1 MAQVGL
7 VAAFLGGGLTLVSPC
22 SALLLPSFFA
32 YAFARPRDLLAR
44 TAVFWAG
51 LSVTLVP
58 LGMGSAAVS
67 SLFYG
72 HRAALITG
80 AGWLIIAMG
89 IVQLLGGGFAL
100 PGVGRLRGR
109 IAGRGQGWVGTF
121 LLGAVYGLAGFC
133 AGPVLGSVLTMA
145 AAGGNVVGGGLLL
158 ADYALGMAA
167 PLFVLAL
174 LWDRLQLGRRS
185 WLRGRPVRVGR
196 WEVSSNQV
204 ISGVL
209 FVVIGWLFLTFDGT
223 AAIVGVGG
231 LWDTTDLEFGVQGW
245 LSGLS
250 GWLDL
255 GLLVVVATALLAVI
269 ALRLRRVRT
278 GHRPGGAAGSDVPTG
293 EGAG

>member
-7 VAAFLGGGLTLVSPC
+7 LAAFLGGALTLVSPC

-44 TAVFWAG
+44 TAVFWVG
-51 LSVTLVP
+51 LSSTLVP
-58 LGMGSAAVS
+58 LGVGSAAVS

-72 HRAALITG
+72 HRGALITG

-89 IVQLLGGGFAL
+89 IVQLLGGGFAV
-100 PGVGRLRGR
+100 PGVDRLRGR
-109 IAGRGQGWVGTF
+109 IAGRSQGWVGTF

-145 AAGGNVVGGGLLL
+145 AAGGDVVGGGLLL

-167 PLFVLAL
+167 PLFLLAL
-174 LWDRLQLGRRS
+174 LWDRLQLGRRR

-209 FVVIGWLFLTFDGT
+209 FVVIGWLFLAFDGT
-223 AAIVGVGG
+223 AAIVGVDGV
-231 LWDTTDLEFGVQGW
+231 WDTTDLEFGVQNW
-245 LSGLS
+245 LTGLS

-255 GLLVVVATALLAVI
+255 GLLVVVAMALLAVI
-269 ALRLRRVRT
+269 MLRLRRVRT
-278 GHRPGGAAGSDVPTG
+278 AHGSGGTVGNDVPTG

>member
-7 VAAFLGGGLTLVSPC
+7 VAALLGGALTLISPC

-44 TAVFWAG
+44 TAVFWVG

-89 IVQLLGGGFAL
+89 VLQLLGGGFTV
-100 PGVGRLRGR
+100 PGVDRLRGR

-145 AAGGNVVGGGLLL
+145 AAGGDVVGGGLLL
-158 ADYALGMAA
+158 AVYALGMAA

-174 LWDRLQLGRRS
+174 LWERLGLGRRR
-185 WLRGRPVRVGR
+185 WLRGRPVRLWR
-196 WEVSSNQV
+196 WQVSSNQV

-209 FVVIGWLFLTFDGT
+209 FVVIGWLFLHFDGT
-223 AAIVGVGG
+223 AGIVGVAG
-231 LWDTTDLEFGVQGW
+231 LWDTTDLEFDVQRR
-245 LSGLS
+245 LSGLP
-250 GWLDL
+250 GGLDL
-255 GLLVVVATALLAVI
+255 GLLLALTGALLVVI
-269 ALRLRRVRT
+269 AVRLRRVRAAR
-278 GHRPGGAAGSDVPTG
+278 RPCGPEVPAD
-293 EGAG
+293 EGMGR

>member
-1 MAQVGL
+1 MVQVGF
-7 VAAFLGGGLTLVSPC
+7 VAAFLGGALTLISPC

-44 TAVFWAG
+44 TAVFWVG

-89 IVQLLGGGFAL
+89 VLQLLGGGFTV
-100 PGVGRLRGR
+100 PGVDRLRGR

-145 AAGGNVVGGGLLL
+145 AAGGDVVGGGLLL
-158 ADYALGMAA
+158 AVYALGMAA

-174 LWDRLQLGRRS
+174 SWERLELGRRR
-185 WLRGRPVRVGR
+185 WLRGRPVRLGR
-196 WEVSSNQV
+196 WQVSSNQV
-204 ISGVL
+204 ISGAL
-209 FVVIGWLFLTFDGT
+209 FVVIGWLFLRFDGT
-223 AAIVGVGG
+223 AGIVGVAG
-231 LWDTTDLEFGVQGW
+231 LWDTTDLEFDVQQW
-245 LSGLS
+245 LSGLP
-250 GWLDL
+250 GGLDL
-255 GLLVVVATALLAVI
+255 GLLLALMGALLVVI
-269 ALRLRRVRT
+269 AVRLRRVRAAR
-278 GHRPGGAAGSDVPTG
+278 RPSDAGAPADEEVGR
-293 EGAG
+293 